1 MLGISSNRKWSH
13 NIASQ
18 STGGLG
24 RGRGTSR
31 RKSEAGVIS
40 LVFNER
46 ANQASTKLLS
56 FSSKDSLMFFAMYLL
71 GMSSIGISVNII
83 GKPYQHNLYT
93 DLAWASSSGSLNREL
108 PVNIKVNLQIGVK
121 HTDTVHLSQS
131 DFCIFSLM
139 TCHYRCKNTFS
150 EDFSDSSFPFPPKGR
165 GVVPQTTDTKKY
177 PGLQQANRSKWIII
191 VIHINK
197 NP

>member
-93 DLAWASSSGSLNREL
+93 DLAWASSSGSLHREL

-131 DFCIFSLM
+131 DFCILAWWHVTTGAKTHFLRISVTHPFHFLL
-139 TCHYRCKNTFS
+139 RGEELFPKQLIPKNIQVYS
-150 EDFSDSSFPFPPKGR
+150 R
-165 GVVPQTTDTKKY
+165 QTG
-177 PGLQQANRSKWIII
+177 PNGS
-191 VIHINK
+191 
-197 NP
+197 